1 MHRFPVLLAGMLVLC
16 CMSASGAVITL
27 TTASGWQQSLDG
39 GTTWTPAQATSMT
52 YFPGGQSMSAL
63 WPLGVGDGT
72 PVLFRL
78 SFPLSGTPVS
88 GTLWVAQDDD
98 GTFKVNGAMV
108 LVDGDYVANDYGP
121 FDITPYLQSGN
132 NLFEA
137 SVYST
142 FCCVRGFA
150 AYAVIET
157 REGDVVVPEP
167 STVGLMVGGLAVFAW
182 FGRRLILA
190 G

>member
-1 MHRFPVLLAGMLVLC
+1 MP
-16 CMSASGAVITL
+16 
-27 TTASGWQQSLDG
+27 
-39 GTTWTPAQATSMT
+39 
-52 YFPGGQSMSAL
+52 AL
-63 WPLGVGDGT
+63 WPTGVGDGT
-72 PVLFRL
+72 PVLYRL

-88 GTLWVAQDDD
+88 GTLWIAQDDD
-98 GTFKVNGAMV
+98 GTFKVNGSMV
-108 LVDGDYVANDYGP
+108 FVDMENGAHNYGP

-142 FCCVRGFA
+142 WCCVRGFA

-167 STVGLMVGGLAVFAW
+167 STVGLMLGGLAVFAW
-182 FGRRLILA
+182 IGRRRILA